1 MLAAPSTIDRASDRP
16 ASSQEVRR
24 GEGDSSAESA
34 RLCLGVV
41 TGVHGIKGWVRVKSF
56 TADPEAI
63 GSYGPLQDES
73 GTRHFTPEVMGAG
86 KGVLLVRIAGV
97 DDRNAAER
105 LKGVRLYVSRAA
117 LPAPEDDEF
126 YEADLIG
133 LTASR
138 EDGSVFGTV
147 RAVNDFGAGVS
158 LEIEEPSG
166 KTVVVPFTTA
176 VVPVIDVANRR
187 LVVVPPEGLHDAPV
201 GVDDGAD
208 KEAADT
214 VTDDEDDAGDEFD
227 GGEG

>member
-24 GEGDSSAESA
+24 GEEDSSAESA

-56 TADPEAI
+56 TAEPEAI
-63 GSYGPLQDES
+63 ASYGPLHDES
-73 GTRHFTPEVMGAG
+73 GTRCFALEVMGAG

-97 DDRNAAER
+97 DERNAAER
-105 LKGVRLYVSRAA
+105 LKDVRLYVSRAA

-147 RAVNDFGAGVS
+147 RAVNDFGAGAS
-158 LEIEEPSG
+158 IEIEEPSG
-166 KTVVVPFTTA
+166 KTVVVPFTNA

-187 LVVVPPEGLHDAPV
+187 LVVVPPDGLHDAPV
-201 GVDDGAD
+201 GATDNAESDPVD
-208 KEAADT
+208 AA
-214 VTDDEDDAGDEFD
+214 TDHDEFGGDEFD

>member
-1 MLAAPSTIDRASDRP
+1 MLAASSMIDRASDRP

-73 GTRHFTPEVMGAG
+73 GTRHFTLEVMGAG

-147 RAVNDFGAGVS
+147 RGVNDFGAGVS

-166 KTVVVPFTTA
+166 KTVVVPFTNA

-201 GVDDGAD
+201 GVDDGAEN
-208 KEAADT
+208 EAAD
-214 VTDDEDDAGDEFD
+214 VAAEDDEFD